1 MDEETKSKV
10 IVSAILIVV
19 VVGVYLAV
27 RYFNWF

>member
-1 MDEETKSKV
+1 MNEETKSKV

-27 RYFNWF
+27 RYFKWF